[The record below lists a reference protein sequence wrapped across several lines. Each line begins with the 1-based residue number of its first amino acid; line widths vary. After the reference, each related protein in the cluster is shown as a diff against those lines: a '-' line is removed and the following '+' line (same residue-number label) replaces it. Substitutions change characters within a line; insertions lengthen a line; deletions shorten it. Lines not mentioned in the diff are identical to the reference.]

1 MSVNHS
7 VCKFCLNSN
16 IIDILRFIDQF
27 SEVEI
32 KGIYEKKM
40 WLGIGL
46 SSKYTY
52 FKSHQIV

>member
-46 SSKYTY
+46 SSKIYL
-52 FKSHQIV
+52 F

>member
-7 VCKFCLNSN
+7 VCIFCLHSN

-27 SEVEI
+27 SKVEI

-46 SSKYTY
+46 SSKIYL
-52 FKSHQIV
+52 F